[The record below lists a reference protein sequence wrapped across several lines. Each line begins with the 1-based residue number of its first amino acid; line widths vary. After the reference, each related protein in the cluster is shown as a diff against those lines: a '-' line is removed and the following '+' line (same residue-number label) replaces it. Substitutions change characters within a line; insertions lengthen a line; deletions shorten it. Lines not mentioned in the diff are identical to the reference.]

1 MPVGASSYFILRDER
16 LVLCCTANNFGTDSS
31 GKSCVG
37 CGQVQEEFYGCSDI
51 AIGASGTTS
60 PPPVTPPPSRP
71 AIDAQGTPHAVTF
84 APAVT
89 VTPAVVTYPPFRPIT
104 KQTFG
109 TMKTS
114 PPSQPVTSPPT
125 NDPALTF
132 PPFQPLTRRTAAFP
146 PATSPTQLAA
156 KTYPPFQPITNPPT
170 LAQRT
175 TRISPL
181 YPFTL
186 SPVYT
191 TFQPASAVCRG
202 INSWQGVAELDRYCN
217 EQCPLGNCPP
227 MYCSCSAAATAL
239 PPQVTPSL
247 LPWRTSQN
255 PTTAPPSPTTAPPS
269 PTTAP
274 PFPTTAPP
282 SPTTAPPSPTT
293 APPSPTTAPPSPT
306 TAPPFPTTAPP
317 SPTTGPPSPTVGP
330 PSTARYSGRC
340 YGVHS
345 WQGIPRLD
353 KWCDDNCPLGVCP
366 AQNCACGFPTGVR
379 PTQPSVQSSPAFQST
394 SGSWTSLTSTVPPGT
409 SSSIRQCRSVGLW
422 AGQPQLDQ
430 WCSQTCVQFGC
441 DPQYCSCDPP
451 TTGPASSSPRTST
464 SCYAVNGWSG
474 VYQLDQW
481 CDSACRTG
489 LCPPMYCACGPS
501 GPVSASPPHSG
512 PVSASPPHSG
522 PVSARPQPAT
532 QPPLIPSP
540 ASANVLAP
548 GQGQCR
554 AVNTWQGVTELD
566 DWCRAQCARGNCP
579 PAYCHCSP

>member
-31 GKSCVG
+31 GKSCLG

-51 AIGASGTTS
+51 AIGASGTTA

-71 AIDAQGTPHAVTF
+71 ATDAQSTPH
-84 APAVT
+84 
-89 VTPAVVTYPPFRPIT
+89 VTYPPFRPIT
-104 KQTFG
+104 MQTFS

-132 PPFQPLTRRTAAFP
+132 APFQPLTRRTAASS
-146 PATSPTQLAA
+146 PATSPTQLPA

-175 TRISPL
+175 TRVSPL
-181 YPFTL
+181 YPFTV

-247 LPWRTSQN
+247 LPWRTSEN
-255 PTTAPPSPTTAPPS
+255 PTTAPPSP
-269 PTTAP
+269 
-274 PFPTTAPP
+274 
-282 SPTTAPPSPTT
+282 
-293 APPSPTTAPPSPT
+293 
-306 TAPPFPTTAPP
+306 
-317 SPTTGPPSPTVGP
+317 
-330 PSTARYSGRC
+330 TARYSGRC

-379 PTQPSVQSSPAFQST
+379 PTQPSAQSSPAFQST
-394 SGSWTSLTSTVPPGT
+394 SGSWTSLTSTMPPDT

-441 DPQYCSCDPP
+441 DPQHCSCDPP
-451 TTGPASSSPRTST
+451 TTGPASFSPKTSA

-489 LCPPMYCACGPS
+489 LCPPMYCACGPN

-512 PVSASPPHSG
+512 PMSASPPHSG

-532 QPPLIPSP
+532 QPPLTPSP

-554 AVNTWQGVTELD
+554 AVNTWQGVKELD

-579 PAYCHCSP
+579 PAYCHCGP